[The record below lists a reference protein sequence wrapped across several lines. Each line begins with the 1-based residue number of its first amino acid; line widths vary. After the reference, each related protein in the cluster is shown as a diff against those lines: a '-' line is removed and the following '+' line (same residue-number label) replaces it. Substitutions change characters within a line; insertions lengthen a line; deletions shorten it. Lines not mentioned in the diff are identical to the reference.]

1 MNEIHNKLKNIQ
13 DSYNDL
19 LNENKNLK
27 IKIHEK
33 SNEIY
38 DIQNSKVYICIYFFL
53 KKKKKKKKKNFFFKK
68 KKKKKKKDNI
78 VYIIYYINIT
88 LEENILIFILF
99 LFLFNYLF
107 IYILFIFF

>member
-38 DIQNSKVYICIYFFL
+38 DIQNSKLYICIY
-53 KKKKKKKKKNFFFKK
+53 FFFKK

-107 IYILFIFF
+107 IYILFIFFLKK